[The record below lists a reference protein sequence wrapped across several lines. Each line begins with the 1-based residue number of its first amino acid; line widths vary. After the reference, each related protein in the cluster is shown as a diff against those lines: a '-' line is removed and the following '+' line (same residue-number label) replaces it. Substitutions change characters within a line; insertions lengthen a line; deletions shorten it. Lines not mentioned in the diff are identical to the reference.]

1 MYGFTLFSS
10 NRLERLALKLA
21 MRIGQRPD
29 DPFIPETIVVQSRGM
44 ERWLALEIANLSG
57 VAANL
62 QFPFPE
68 TLIRTILK
76 AVLPGMSDASAFR
89 RDAMLFGIFE
99 SLPSCM
105 DTDPAFEPLKSYLRK
120 DDSGVKRLQLAQRI
134 AYLYDQY
141 QVFRPE
147 MVLAW
152 DEGSGTGDGHHR
164 WQAALWREI
173 TRRLPGIHR
182 ARLWQQLIEALESG
196 IPRPDGVPHRVSI
209 FGISYLPP
217 FYLHVFL
224 ALSRVM
230 TVDFYQLNPCRQ
242 YWADIVSR
250 GEEKR
255 IERAWREPL
264 PRLAQGDL
272 HLEEGNRLLASMGR
286 QGRTFHRLTGDFDWQ
301 AEDDFE
307 EGRGDTLL
315 TLIQADI
322 LNLRTGME
330 KNEAAPKIMDTDRSL
345 QIHACHSPMREIEV
359 LYDQVLDMLNMDADL
374 HLRDILV
381 LTPDIDTYAPYIQ
394 AVFGTPED
402 EAHRMAYSIADRKPV
417 QGHPLVEAFVSL
429 LDINQ
434 SRFPASEVV
443 TLLEVPAVREAFEL
457 SEEDVPLVGQWIS
470 STRIRWGVDAASK
483 SRWGLP
489 PNAENTWQAGLDRLI
504 LGYAFAP
511 ESPELFKSLMP
522 ARGAEGTKAES
533 LGRLVHLVESLR
545 SWQEQSGQPR
555 RLEEWSAQMMQV
567 LDVFFRPRSEIP
579 GDVND
584 LEMLRRLIADMRRH
598 SATARANAPVGVE
611 VVRDYL
617 KRRLEEERSGGGF
630 ISGGITFA
638 ALLPMRSIPAKV
650 VCLLGMNQ
658 DLFPRED
665 RPLGFDLMA
674 AKPRLG
680 DRSRRDDDKYLFL
693 EALISARQTFYLSYV
708 GHDVQDNACLPPS
721 VLVSEL
727 VDYIGEAYDR
737 CEKDLI
743 VHHPLQAFSEAYF
756 SGENPQL
763 FSYSRQAC
771 DAAHSLARSGRTPS
785 ADQAFVTTPLAVWA
799 ARFLT
804 VDIPTLV
811 GALGHPCRFLLEKR
825 LGVKLYDQRVSENDR
840 ESFRLDPLERFV
852 LGQDMMQRLISHPAG
867 QDLLDIAR
875 AEGRLPHGEPGN
887 ISFDDIYGEAEALA
901 AAVRDVQEGT
911 SLVVL
916 PIEERLDAFT
926 ITGVLDTLFPAGQ
939 LCYRYA
945 NTRGVDLI
953 DAWLRHL
960 LWCRRSDDAA
970 ACVTMIFNKD
980 GRRRFA
986 PVDDAQ
992 VYLKQL
998 LTLYRQAGHEPL
1010 PLFPKASWQY
1020 AVLRYENGR
1029 SREEALDR
1037 VRSRWRQTY
1046 AMPSEAEDPYIQ
1058 YCFGGEEALGERFAA
1073 LTEDLFGPIME
1084 YSESI

>member
-1 MYGFTLFSS
+1 MYGFTLFSG
-10 NRLERLALKLA
+10 NRLERLARTLA
-21 MRIGQRPD
+21 SRLGRRPD

-44 ERWLALEIANLSG
+44 ERWLALEIANHSG

-68 TLIRTILK
+68 TFIRTLLK
-76 AVLPGMSDASAFR
+76 TVLPGVSDASSFQ
-89 RDAMLFGIFE
+89 RDAMLFGIFAL
-99 SLPSCM
+99 LPRCIEK
-105 DTDPAFEPLKSYLRK
+105 DPAFEPLKSYLSG
-120 DDSGVKRLQLAQRI
+120 DTSGVKRLQLAQRI

-147 MVLAW
+147 MMFAW
-152 DEGSGTGDGHHR
+152 DEGVATGDGHHR
-164 WQAALWREI
+164 WQAVLWRELS
-173 TRRLPGIHR
+173 RRLPGIHR
-182 ARLWQQLIEALESG
+182 ARLWQQLIEALDG
-196 IPRPDGVPHRVSI
+196 GTPLPDSVPHRVSI

-217 FYLHVFL
+217 SYLHVFL
-224 ALSRVM
+224 ALSKVM
-230 TVDFYQLNPCRQ
+230 AVDFYQLDPCRE

-255 IERAWREPL
+255 LQRAWREP
-264 PRLAQGDL
+264 PHRVAQSDL
-272 HLEEGNRLLASMGR
+272 HLEEGNRLLASMGS
-286 QGRTFHRLTGDFDWQ
+286 QGRTFHRLISDFDLQ
-301 AEDDFE
+301 VEDDSQE
-307 EGRGDTLL
+307 VRGNTLL
-315 TLIQADI
+315 SRIQADI
-322 LNLRTGME
+322 LNLRTGMRE
-330 KNEAAPKIMDTDRSL
+330 NGVAHKSNTGDRSL
-345 QIHACHSPMREIEV
+345 RIHACHSPMRETEV
-359 LYDQVLDMLNMDADL
+359 LYDQVLDMLNEDADL

-394 AVFGTPED
+394 AVFGTPE
-402 EAHRMAYSIADRKPV
+402 EAVHRMAFSIADRKPV
-417 QGHPLVEAFVSL
+417 QGHPLVEAFLFL
-429 LDINQ
+429 LDSNQ

-457 SEEDVPLVGQWIS
+457 AEEDLPLVEQWIS
-470 STRIRWGVDAASK
+470 STRIRWGMDAASK

-489 PNAENTWQAGLDRLI
+489 PNAENTWQTGLDRLI

-511 ESPELFKSLMP
+511 ESPGLFKGLIP
-522 ARGAEGTKAES
+522 ARGAEGSKAES

-545 SWQEQSGQPR
+545 SWQEQSGEPR
-555 RLEEWSAQMMQV
+555 RLEEWSAQIMQV
-567 LDVFFRPRSEIP
+567 LDAFFKPRSENP
-579 GDVND
+579 GDVYD
-584 LEMLRRLIADMRRH
+584 LELLRRLIADMHRH
-598 SATARANAPVGVE
+598 STTAKTNERVGIE

-708 GHDVQDNACLPPS
+708 GHDVQDNACMPPS

-727 VDYIGEAYDR
+727 VDYIGEAYDL

-743 VHHPLQAFSEAYF
+743 VHHPLQAFSEVYF

-771 DAAHSLARSGRTPS
+771 DAARSLARSVRTPS
-785 ADQAFVTTPLAVWA
+785 ADQAFVTAPLAVWHT
-799 ARFLT
+799 RFLT

-825 LGVKLYDQRVSENDR
+825 LGLKLYDQRVSENDR
-840 ESFRLDPLERFV
+840 ESFRLDPLERFF
-852 LGQDMMQRLISHPAG
+852 LGQDMMKRLVSHPAG

-875 AEGRLPHGEPGN
+875 AEGRLPHGDPGK
-887 ISFDDIYGEAEALA
+887 ISFEDIYGEAEALA

-911 SLVVL
+911 YPVVL
-916 PIEERLDAFT
+916 PIQERLDAFT

-939 LCYRYA
+939 LCYRFGNA
-945 NTRGVDLI
+945 RGVDLI

-960 LWCRRSDDAA
+960 LWCRRSDEAA
-970 ACVTMIFNKD
+970 PCVTLLFNKD
-980 GRRRFA
+980 GHRRFA
-986 PVDDAQ
+986 LVDDAH
-992 VYLKQL
+992 VHLMRL

-1020 AVLRYENGR
+1020 AVLRFENGC
-1029 SREEALDR
+1029 SRDEALDR

-1058 YCFGGEEALGERFAA
+1058 YCFGGGEAVGERFAA
-1073 LTEDLFGPIME
+1073 LTEDLYGPIME
-1084 YSESI
+1084 NSESI